1 MTALLLFFSI
11 VAALLAL
18 AGLLHA
24 IGNYAPA
31 LARLLRQAPG
41 LDLVVFAFLV
51 APVVAAV
58 VLWGGMDAYDRPGL
72 WLLLLVAIAGQSVT
86 LVVWAFLHEMHPK
99 HKGTRRTIFKTLNR
113 AVGGW
118 RNHLAVWWTSLAAPL
133 FILVRIAEYLV
144 YPPLTWLI
152 RLPKY
157 NSAEW
162 INVSRTKFDGLVGYD
177 LIWCLYCDWMTG
189 VWSLGGEMLRNVESF
204 WCPIRFSNTAK
215 CANCKTD
222 FPDING
228 GWVNES
234 ADMPAVQRVLEDK
247 YVENAGKPNAWF
259 GHPARLTVEGE
270 AVESVEIDKAPEDA

>member
-1 MTALLLFFSI
+1 MTVLLFFI
-11 VAALLAL
+11 VVVAALLAL

-24 IGNYAPA
+24 AGNYAPA

-41 LDLVVFAFLV
+41 LDVVVFAFLV
-51 APVVAAV
+51 APPAAAMA
-58 VLWGGMDAYDRPGL
+58 LWAGLDVYDRPGL
-72 WLLLLVAIAGQSVT
+72 WLLLGVAVLAQSTT
-86 LVVWAFLHEMHPK
+86 LVVWSFLHEMHPK
-99 HKGTRRTIFKTLNR
+99 HKDTRRTIFKTLNR

-133 FILVRIAEYLV
+133 FILIRIAEYIV

-157 NSAEW
+157 KSADW

-177 LIWCLYCDWMTG
+177 LVWCLYCDWMTG

-222 FPDING
+222 FPDIDG
-228 GWVNES
+228 GWVDES
-234 ADMPAVQRVLEDK
+234 ADMPAVQTVLEDR
-247 YVENAGKPNAWF
+247 YVENQGKPNAWF
-259 GHPARLTVEGE
+259 GHPARLTVEGKE
-270 AVESVEIDKAPEDA
+270 PKETAS